1 MSVRQGAPAAFGAL
15 SMIHD
20 KPLSS
25 AAKAPAAVEAMASKP
40 VEEGSLLPPAFL
52 ALGTFAIGTEGF
64 MIAPLLPTIADD
76 LGMSL
81 SATATLVVVFT
92 LVLAVSS
99 PISTVLTASLRRRD
113 TLLLAMA
120 IFTAGNLIAAHSSS
134 FATLMLARVMMAVA
148 SGLYIPG
155 ANSLAGVIVP
165 AGKRGRA
172 LAIVSGGM
180 TIAIALGLPLGA
192 IVGHAFGW
200 RTTFLAVA
208 AMGLVAIAGIGLG
221 IRPDAGF
228 GIAVASLKQ
237 RLGVV
242 RRPAILRLLAVS
254 LFWAIGAFTA
264 YPYIAPYLKAVLGF
278 GATGISATV
287 SMWGLSAAIGVTV
300 GGTLNDRFGS
310 NRVVLSSLIALS
322 ISFAALA
329 VATLLAPTGALI
341 VALPA
346 IAAWGFSVWSLF
358 PAQMARLIAAGPV
371 SEASVALAL
380 NTSTMYLGFSIG
392 SAIGAG
398 IIGIG
403 AVWAIGAIAALAELV
418 AMMLDRR
425 VAAHATR

>member
-1 MSVRQGAPAAFGAL
+1 
-15 SMIHD
+15 MIHD

-25 AAKAPAAVEAMASKP
+25 ATTAPSAIQAAALKP
-40 VEEGSLLPPAFL
+40 AGEGSLLPPAFL

-134 FATLMLARVMMAVA
+134 FVTLILARVMMAVA

-208 AMGLVAIAGIGLG
+208 AMGLVAIVGIGLG
-221 IRPDAGF
+221 LRPDAGA
-228 GIAVASLKQ
+228 GIAVASLRQ

-264 YPYIAPYLKAVLGF
+264 YPYIAPYLKAALDF

-287 SMWGLSAAIGVTV
+287 SMWGLAAAIGVTL

-329 VATLLAPTGALI
+329 VATLLAPAGAL
-341 VALPA
+341 VVVLPA

-358 PAQMARLIAAGPV
+358 PAQMARLIEAGPV

-398 IIGIG
+398 IIGTG
-403 AVWAIGAIAALAELV
+403 AVWAIGAMAALAELV
-418 AMMLDRR
+418 AMMFDRR
-425 VAAHATR
+425 VAAHAAR